1 MIPLNKVNQQY
12 MKYLVICFLILFE
25 FVSGFSQ
32 QTPIGGNQFVKVQQ
46 LKIGYISNELNLTAE
61 EAQKFWP
68 VYNAYSK
75 ESAQAKKD
83 NKEDIIVLDEMLLNI
98 KKKYTGE
105 FKKILGTDQRANK
118 VFVSERNFGNVIR
131 KEMENRQ
138 KLRQQQ
144 KQESIPIN

>member
-1 MIPLNKVNQQY
+1 MRILIVEDEDAIRE
-12 MKYLVICFLILFE
+12 MLVMVLDQANFASIAA
-25 FVSGFSQ
+25 
-32 QTPIGGNQFVKVQQ
+32 TD
-46 LKIGYISNELNLTAE
+46 AE

-75 ESAQAKKD
+75 ESSQARKD
-83 NKEDIIVLDEMLLNI
+83 NKEDIIVMDEMLLNI

-144 KQESIPIN
+144 RLEVLPNK

>member
-1 MIPLNKVNQQY
+1 
-12 MKYLVICFLILFE
+12 MKYLLIYCLIVFE
-25 FVSGFSQ
+25 SVSVFSQ
-32 QTPIGGNQFVKVQQ
+32 QTPIIGNQFVKVQQ
-46 LKIGYISNELNLTAE
+46 LKIGYMTNELNLTAE

-75 ESAQAKKD
+75 ESSQARKD
-83 NKEDIIVLDEMLLNI
+83 NKEDIIVMDEMLLNI

-131 KEMENRQ
+131 KVMENRQ

-144 KQESIPIN
+144 RLEVLPN

>member
-1 MIPLNKVNQQY
+1 
-12 MKYLVICFLILFE
+12 MKYLVIYCFIFFE
-25 FVSGFSQ
+25 SVSVFSQ
-32 QTPIGGNQFVKVQQ
+32 QTPMGGNQFVKVQQ
-46 LKIGYISNELNLTAE
+46 LKIGYMTNELNLTAE

-68 VYNAYSK
+68 LYNAYNK
-75 ESAQAKKD
+75 ESSQARKD
-83 NKEDIIVLDEMLLNI
+83 NKEDIIVLDEILLNI
-98 KKKYTGE
+98 KKKYTVE

-144 KQESIPIN
+144 RLEALPNN

>member
-1 MIPLNKVNQQY
+1 
-12 MKYLVICFLILFE
+12 MKYLLIYCLIVFE
-25 FVSGFSQ
+25 SVSVFSQ
-32 QTPIGGNQFVKVQQ
+32 QTPIIGNQFVKVQQ
-46 LKIGYISNELNLTAE
+46 LKIGYMTNELNLTAE

-75 ESAQAKKD
+75 ESSQARKD
-83 NKEDIIVLDEMLLNI
+83 SKEDIIVMDEMLLNI

-144 KQESIPIN
+144 RLEVLPN

>member
-1 MIPLNKVNQQY
+1 MTPLNKVKQFY
-12 MKYLVICFLILFE
+12 MKYLLIYCLILFAS
-25 FVSGFSQ
+25 VPVFSQ
-32 QTPIGGNQFVKVQQ
+32 TAPMGGNQFVKVQQ
-46 LKIGYISNELNLTAE
+46 LKIGFMTNELNLTAE

-75 ESAQAKKD
+75 ESSQARKD

-144 KQESIPIN
+144 RLEALPNN

>member
-1 MIPLNKVNQQY
+1 
-12 MKYLVICFLILFE
+12 MKYLLIYCLIVFE
-25 FVSGFSQ
+25 SVSVFSQ
-32 QTPIGGNQFVKVQQ
+32 QTPIIGNQFVKVQQ
-46 LKIGYISNELNLTAE
+46 LKIGYMTNELNLTAE

-75 ESAQAKKD
+75 ESSQARKD
-83 NKEDIIVLDEMLLNI
+83 NKEDIIVMDEMLLNI

-144 KQESIPIN
+144 RLEVLPN

>member
-1 MIPLNKVNQQY
+1 
-12 MKYLVICFLILFE
+12 MKYLLIYCLIVFE
-25 FVSGFSQ
+25 SVSVFSQ
-32 QTPIGGNQFVKVQQ
+32 QTPIIGNQFVKVQQ
-46 LKIGYISNELNLTAE
+46 LKIGYMTNELNLTAE

-75 ESAQAKKD
+75 ESSQARKD
-83 NKEDIIVLDEMLLNI
+83 NKEDIIVMDEMLLNI

-144 KQESIPIN
+144 RLEVLPNK